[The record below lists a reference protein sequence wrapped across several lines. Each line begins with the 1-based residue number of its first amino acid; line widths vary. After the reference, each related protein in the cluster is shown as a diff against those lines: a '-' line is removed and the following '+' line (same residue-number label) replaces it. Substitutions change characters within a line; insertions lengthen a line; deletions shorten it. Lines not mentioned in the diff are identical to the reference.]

1 MTHMVHSMTG
11 TLKEYLKHY
20 DAADYPSVLV
30 TVDTVLLTYHED
42 AIKVLLVKRASHPD
56 IGNWGLPGGFL
67 DQSKDKSLED
77 AANRNIEAKTNI
89 KPPYLEQIQ
98 TVASGSRDPRGWS
111 MSVVFSALVPIASCK
126 AKADSVEEAR
136 WFDIGE
142 ARNLKLAFDHKRA
155 IEAAFERHKQKA
167 LYSFIPVYALT
178 QPMTLTELRRV
189 HELLIGKTIQRK
201 SFIRRVEASDMF
213 IDTGKSTQD
222 KGRPAALYKVK
233 SAVKEYRFVRNIEV

>member
-1 MTHMVHSMTG
+1 MTHMVSSMTE

-20 DAADYPSVLV
+20 DATEYPSVLV

-56 IGNWGLPGGFL
+56 IDHWGLPGGFL

-89 KPPYLEQIQ
+89 RPPYLEQIQ
-98 TVASGSRDPRGWS
+98 TVGSGNRDPRGWS
-111 MSVVFSALVPIASCK
+111 MSVIFSALVPIAACK
-126 AKADSVEEAR
+126 ANVDSVEEAR
-136 WFDIGE
+136 WFDMDE
-142 ARNLKLAFDHKRA
+142 ARKLKLAFDHKQA

-201 SFIRRVEASDMF
+201 SFIRRAEASDMF
-213 IDTGKSTQD
+213 TDTGKTTQD

-233 SAVKEYRFVRNIEV
+233 SAVKDYRFVRNIEA